1 MSFLFL
7 PPSFSAPLLAFVP
20 LDSRYEAAIYIYS
33 LVLEALRDELAQS
46 YYALL
51 LTLYTRY
58 PVPPDRVPLVAARY
72 DQSSNFQYLLATPG
86 GAIFVVQG

>member
-20 LDSRYEAAIYIYS
+20 PDSRYEATIYIS
-33 LVLEALRDELAQS
+33 SRILEASRDELAPITP
-46 YYALL
+46 YYAL
-51 LTLYTRY
+51 RQY
-58 PVPPDRVPLVAARY
+58 PVPPDRVPLVATPY